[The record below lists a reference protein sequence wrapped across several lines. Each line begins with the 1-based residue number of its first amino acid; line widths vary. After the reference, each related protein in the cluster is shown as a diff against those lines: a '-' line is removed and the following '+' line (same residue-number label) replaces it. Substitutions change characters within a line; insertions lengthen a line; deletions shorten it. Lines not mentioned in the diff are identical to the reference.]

1 MNSKQY
7 DENEIQ
13 NTTLLMVQNT
23 NDYVWIKFMKCCGYS
38 IMFPFVLDDSIQSLY
53 RHIDLLWKNCSIN
66 LIWFHN
72 KNNKNEKVVIT
83 RGDQR
88 TIRQFVNENLIYRQN
103 FGIIYSVYFDVDTHK
118 NYLYNHNHNND
129 NFGKDIN

>member
-23 NDYVWIKFMKCCGYS
+23 HDYAWIKFVKCCGYS

-53 RHIDLLWKNCSIN
+53 RHIDVLWKNCSIN
-66 LIWFHN
+66 LIWFYN
-72 KNNKNEKVVIT
+72 QNEKIVIT

-88 TIRQFVNENLIYRQN
+88 TIRQFINENRIYRPH
-103 FGIIYSVYFDVDTHK
+103 FGIIYSVFFDVDTHEK
-118 NYLYNHNHNND
+118 YLYNHNHNHNHN